1 MNPVRSSRGAEVRQE
16 VMSAPS
22 GSVSTLVKNFVTRLQ
37 TASSWKPTFI
47 KKIGK
52 WMNIYSDTTTNS
64 SLTHTQPDL
73 KTLSWSLFVF
83 VSLPGWSPE
92 CEQEDNRRGSRRNM
106 WPESWALTQKHRRA
120 SSARAGSAWAKWKR
134 TSRKMSAKLL
144 TCRIKMT
151 WRIWISSWK
160 NWGGNLFLLQHNIFS
175 HSSVWSL

>member
-1 MNPVRSSRGAEVRQE
+1 MNPVRSFRGAEARQE

-92 CEQEDNRRGSRRNM
+92 CEQEDNRRGPAEICGRRAER
-106 WPESWALTQKHRRA
+106 WPRNTGEPRQPEQEAREQNENGQAERWALNFWPA
-120 SSARAGSAWAKWKR
+120 E
-134 TSRKMSAKLL
+134 
-144 TCRIKMT
+144 
-151 WRIWISSWK
+151 
-160 NWGGNLFLLQHNIFS
+160 
-175 HSSVWSL
+175 